1 MERKTAS
8 NICLTLEQC
17 FSNMLLS
24 ALALASIR
32 QGSVKVNEVIQV
44 LRAIIE
50 KYIILIKR

>member
-17 FSNMLLS
+17 FLNMLLS

-32 QGSVKVNEVIQV
+32 QGSVKVNEVIEV

>member
-17 FSNMLLS
+17 FLNMLLS